1 MPLKSI
7 SRFTQAVYVTFLV
20 FFHFMNLSRNDKLQ
34 IKFDNC
40 EFCTFF
46 FFFLPIFVFVFLNI
60 SL

>member
-40 EFCTFF
+40 EFVLFS